1 MTDAESKLWSRI
13 RRKQIPGIQFYRQ
26 KVIGPYIVDFFCHKA
41 KLVIE
46 VDGGQHFEPAG
57 LKMDEHRDEYL
68 KNLGLN
74 VLRFNNLDVLK
85 NMDGV
90 LRMIWEEVDKA
101 KNNPPVVP
109 L

>member
-1 MTDAESKLWSRI
+1 MTDAESKLWARI
-13 RRKQIPGIQFYRQ
+13 RRKQVLDFQFYRQ

-41 KLVIE
+41 GLVIE
-46 VDGGQHFEPAG
+46 VDGGQHFESPG

-68 KNLGLN
+68 QKLGLRI
-74 VLRFNNLDVLK
+74 LRFNNLDVLK

-90 LRMIWEEVDKA
+90 LQMIWEEVDKA